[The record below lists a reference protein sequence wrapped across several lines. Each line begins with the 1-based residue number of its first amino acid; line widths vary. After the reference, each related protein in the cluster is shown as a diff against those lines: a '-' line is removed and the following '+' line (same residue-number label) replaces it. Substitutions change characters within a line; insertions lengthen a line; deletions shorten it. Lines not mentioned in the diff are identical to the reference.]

1 MKSFNQFQEGWE
13 EDRAQA
19 AQDAQKP
26 ASAGGKLKP
35 KRGGAPQR
43 APGGQKSQYH
53 RPQSEEVEPTDEA
66 TLGQSNTQAARD
78 FRQGQK
84 QNDPRRQAKARDLRK
99 KAGEARSQRRYD
111 KMSPE
116 GKKREDDWARD
127 RHDRAMSSHT

>member
-35 KRGGAPQR
+35 KRGGTAQR

-53 RPQSEEVEPTDEA
+53 RPQSEEVEPTD
-66 TLGQSNTQAARD
+66 
-78 FRQGQK
+78 
-84 QNDPRRQAKARDLRK
+84 
-99 KAGEARSQRRYD
+99 
-111 KMSPE
+111 
-116 GKKREDDWARD
+116 
-127 RHDRAMSSHT
+127 HDRAMSSHT